1 MMFYMGEL
9 WDIDYYLPPGKAG
22 RFENIR
28 GDGIEMGLFKI
39 SRLMLIPFNEK
50 FVFPDSYIYRSGR
63 IPFWRPP
70 SVRDNKTGMRL
81 FLQQHQVWENN
92 PLQPYQLVAPW

>member
-9 WDIDYYLPPGKAG
+9 WDIDYYLPPGQAG
-22 RFENIR
+22 KFENIR
-28 GDGIEMGLFKI
+28 GDGVEMGCFKI
-39 SRLMLIPFNEK
+39 SKMILVPFK
-50 FVFPDSYIYRSGR
+50 KGPIR
-63 IPFWRPP
+63 
-70 SVRDNKTGMRL
+70 K